1 MNVPICDRGER
12 WLDIGAASP
21 AWIGRKGF
29 AFRSLFEAGLDERGQ
44 VRDSLSLS
52 AWSGSPPLSLK
63 GKAREGGLP
72 ETLAFGSILI
82 RPAGHEGTSRLSFLV
97 IPGFI

>member
-29 AFRSLFEAGLDERGQ
+29 AFRSLFEAALDERGQ

-52 AWSGSPPLSLK
+52 AWSGSPPCHLKGEVAEASRKAKESSLK
-63 GKAREGGLP
+63 ATMHP
-72 ETLAFGSILI
+72 YS
-82 RPAGHEGTSRLSFLV
+82 
-97 IPGFI
+97 